1 MRACFCCHCQIADM
15 KSCLHKQ
22 RLQMHADTSIR
33 LIRPN
38 ESYMRWVRLGKTSIM
53 CKLCNSAGIPP
64 PCCVVLHCPASK
76 PCTDGA
82 QSQGLTH
89 TAPCCPQVLLSSPL
103 LMQSPTKLKSHCLIG
118 RLHNDTSW
126 RNKGLASLH
135 HAPVKAATTIACCTT
150 QEKQCGCC
158 MMNAARLFHGI
169 AESHSQCHNT
179 LQTVVTDQYP
189 VQHPKPGVCNVPVAK
204 AKGEH
209 DSPGCHMASMSVLL

>member
-1 MRACFCCHCQIADM
+1 MAVCTCVSAGMRACFCCHCQIADM

-64 PCCVVLHCPASK
+64 PCCGVLHCPASK

-118 RLHNDTSW
+118 RLHNDTSR
-126 RNKGLASLH
+126 RNKGWLHCITHLLKLPPPLLAAQH
-135 HAPVKAATTIACCTT
+135 RRNDVVAA
-150 QEKQCGCC
+150 
-158 MMNAARLFHGI
+158 
-169 AESHSQCHNT
+169 
-179 LQTVVTDQYP
+179 
-189 VQHPKPGVCNVPVAK
+189 
-204 AKGEH
+204 
-209 DSPGCHMASMSVLL
+209 